1 MYAKNSSLCLSTD
14 HLPESLQISNYGY
27 LGYKMS
33 YGLRQCDELK
43 SGDIFLVIVNR
54 RALAPL
60 PHFLKKIC
68 PNPQF
73 FLLVRFFWLN
83 QSLCHIQCVFLI
95 NIMDLQV
102 LSGEACYCTHRR
114 PHMHK
119 SIYKCDKSHMQI
131 KLLTI
136 RFY

>member
-33 YGLRQCDELK
+33 YGFRQCDELK

-54 RALAPL
+54 RALAHL
-60 PHFLKKIC
+60 PHFFKKKLSK
-68 PNPQF
+68 PTVLFVASF
-73 FLLVRFFWLN
+73 FLTESVIMSHPMCFF
-83 QSLCHIQCVFLI
+83 I

-102 LSGEACYCTHRR
+102 LSGETCYCTHRH
-114 PHMHK
+114 PHMRK
-119 SIYKCDKSHMQI
+119 SITCDKSHMQI
-131 KLLTI
+131 KLLI
-136 RFY
+136 IHFY

>member
-73 FLLVRFFWLN
+73 FLLVRFF
-83 QSLCHIQCVFLI
+83 
-95 NIMDLQV
+95 
-102 LSGEACYCTHRR
+102 
-114 PHMHK
+114 
-119 SIYKCDKSHMQI
+119 
-131 KLLTI
+131 
-136 RFY
+136 